1 MYVTITTHFYI
12 STLLLLSTKKSVS
25 YLKPRE
31 FDAEISAAL
40 VKRLNL
46 NVIFLI
52 SNIPST
58 IKSDLIS
65 NPYFLSVAI
74 F

>member
-40 VKRLNL
+40 VKRLKL
-46 NVIFLI
+46 NIDLTREH
-52 SNIPST
+52 P
-58 IKSDLIS
+58 KSSRDT
-65 NPYFLSVAI
+65 A
-74 F
+74 

>member
-31 FDAEISAAL
+31 SDAEISAAL

-46 NVIFLI
+46 SVIFLI
-52 SNIPST
+52 SDIQVSVTPNI
-58 IKSDLIS
+58 LQ
-65 NPYFLSVAI
+65 NHV
-74 F
+74 